1 MQRRR
6 GGKWASSYDR
16 QSLGGGKAG
25 DGELAFICGTV
36 LKVVLIRLCHGHD
49 HGTGCIELLMILQL
63 RLLHAIHHLL
73 WLLFAAEDIEVKP
86 LLADLLGCGRALA
99 KQRRLRGERVHWFWR
114 RIEIIY
120 RLFVVNFKRR
130 K

>member
-6 GGKWASSYDR
+6 GGKWASPNDR

-25 DGELAFICGTV
+25 NGELAFICGTV
-36 LKVVLIRLCHGHD
+36 LKVGLIRLCHGHN

-73 WLLFAAEDIEVKP
+73 GLLFAADDVEVKP
-86 LLADLLGCGRALA
+86 LLVDLLRCGRAQA
-99 KQRRLRGERVHWFWR
+99 KQRRLMGERMHWFRR